1 MTTERRGRWK
11 PNFSGRFMMRRAGEK
26 ESVVLGIIC
35 AADMLSTLFWVM
47 SGQAQEANPMLGWTF
62 KGHPIVFVVIK
73 CLACI
78 PALVLAPRLA
88 QSQRT
93 FTEWLLRIV
102 IVSYI
107 ALYFGFAKF

>member
-1 MTTERRGRWK
+1 
-11 PNFSGRFMMRRAGEK
+11 
-26 ESVVLGIIC
+26 
-35 AADMLSTLFWVM
+35 MLSTLFWVM

-62 KGHPIVFVVIK
+62 KGHPIVFVIIK

-78 PALVLAPRLA
+78 PALILATRLA

-102 IVSYI
+102 IISYI